1 MKKLLWLIL
10 TSLLT
15 CVFALSACDNST
27 QNNETQNSN
36 NNSHIHSFGVWE
48 TVKAATCTTEG
59 MQERYCSCGEKQTKN
74 IATKNN
80 HSFGEWKTVKNATC
94 TQNGEKER
102 SCSCGEIEK
111 QILKANGHTEVTDKA
126 VAATCTKNGKTAG
139 KHCSVCNK
147 VIVAQQ
153 TIQASH
159 TEVIDKAVAATC
171 TTYGKTE
178 GKHCSVCNKV
188 IVAQQQTSLKA
199 HTESDW
205 IVDKEATVEEEGS
218 RHKVCSTCNSTV
230 KTETI
235 PKIAP
240 SQGLEFKFVSEDLG
254 RGYYYVSSIGTC
266 TDTNIVIPSEYNG
279 VAVRAIGMYA
289 FVNCTSIKSVTI
301 PGSVTGIRE
310 GAFKNCT
317 SLETVTIPGGI
328 KFADY
333 VFKGCSSLEKIDF
346 KEWTGYWYYAISDC
360 VGCFD
365 YTNSK
370 YKIYCTDAIIDN
382 SGRVTYY

>member
-1 MKKLLWLIL
+1 MKKSLWLIL
-10 TSLLT
+10 TLLLI
-15 CVFALSACDNST
+15 CIFALSACDNST
-27 QNNETQNSN
+27 QNDETQNSN
-36 NNSHIHSFGVWE
+36 NNSHTHSFGEWE
-48 TVKAATCTTEG
+48 TVKVATCTTEG
-59 MQERYCSCGEKQTKN
+59 MQERYCSCGEMQTKT
-74 IATKNN
+74 IAATNK
-80 HSFGEWKTVKNATC
+80 HAFGEWTTVKNTTC

-102 SCSCGEIEK
+102 SCSCGKTETQRI
-111 QILKANGHTEVTDKA
+111 QSNGHTEVIDKA
-126 VAATCTKNGKTAG
+126 VEATCTKNGKTAG

-178 GKHCSVCNKV
+178 GKHCSVCNKI
-188 IVAQQQTSLKA
+188 IVAQQQTPMKA

-218 RHKVCSTCNSTV
+218 RHKVCATCNSTV

-235 PKIAP
+235 SKIEP
-240 SQGLEFKFVSEDLG
+240 SQGLEFTIVYGDGSVYSRD
-254 RGYYYVSSIGTC
+254 YCYVSGIGTC

-279 VAVRAIGMYA
+279 VTVRAIGMYA
-289 FVNCTSIKSVTI
+289 FVNCTSIKSVII

-328 KFADY
+328 TFADY

-365 YTNSK
+365 YTNIK
-370 YKIYCTDAIIDN
+370 YKI
-382 SGRVTYY
+382 

>member
-1 MKKLLWLIL
+1 MKKTLWIVLIL
-10 TSLLT
+10 ILV
-15 CVFALSACDNST
+15 CVFSLSACDDNA
-27 QNNETQNSN
+27 QNNGGQDSN
-36 NNSHIHSFGVWE
+36 NNSHTHSFGEWE
-48 TVKAATCTTEG
+48 TVKVASCTTEG

-74 IATKNN
+74 ITANNN

-102 SCSCGEIEK
+102 SCSCGKIEK
-111 QILKANGHTEVTDKA
+111 QTLKANGHIEVIDQA
-126 VAATCTKNGKTAG
+126 VEATCTQN
-139 KHCSVCNK
+139 
-147 VIVAQQ
+147 
-153 TIQASH
+153 
-159 TEVIDKAVAATC
+159 
-171 TTYGKTE
+171 GKTE

-188 IVAQQQTSLKA
+188 IVAQQQTSMKA

-218 RHKVCSTCNSTV
+218 MHKVCSTCNATV
-230 KTETI
+230 KTDTI

-240 SQGLEFKFVSEDLG
+240 SQGLEFTIVYGDGSVYSSD
-254 RGYYYVSSIGTC
+254 YCYVSGIGTC
-266 TDTNIVIPSEYNG
+266 TDTNIVIPSEYEG
-279 VAVRAIGMYA
+279 VTVRAIGMYA

-301 PGSVTGIRE
+301 PRGVTDIRQ

-317 SLETVTIPGGI
+317 SLETVTIPGNI

-346 KEWTGYWYYAISDC
+346 KEWTGWWYYAISDC

-370 YKIYCTDAIIDN
+370 YEIYCTDAMIDN
-382 SGRVTYY
+382 SGRVYYYQSNIIPD